1 MGKRRGLMLVI
12 GLVVVLGWS
21 CFELYSVR
29 NVSKGANTASIA
41 DAESKTEKE
50 KEKRVEKRT
59 ERKTE
64 ETEKAKKTKKNSIST
79 ELPEL
84 KIGSAIFAPYFYIGE
99 DGKET
104 GIDVDIAKE
113 ACRRMGYEP
122 VFKRLIWGNHDKLL
136 DSGAVDCVWCSFSMN
151 GRKDRYTW
159 AGPYMYSK
167 VSVVVAAD
175 SDIRSIEDLKG
186 RSVATE
192 VDSRAEDF
200 FLKKSSVD
208 VETVSTYSGLEDAF
222 TAFGKGYVD
231 AVADH
236 EEALRNYTQKN
247 KDLYRY
253 LETPIF
259 ISRLGVA
266 FKKGKNV
273 EIAKKLTDT
282 LNEMNEDGTTA
293 SIVKKY
299 GLSENS
305 LLEVSVDGKE

>member
-1 MGKRRGLMLVI
+1 MLVI

-29 NVSKGANTASIA
+29 NVSKGANTASTA
-41 DAESKTEKE
+41 DAELKTG
-50 KEKRVEKRT
+50 
-59 ERKTE
+59 KT
-64 ETEKAKKTKKNSIST
+64 KKIKKTTKNSIST

-104 GIDVDIAKE
+104 GVDVDIAKE

-122 VFKRLIWGNHDKLL
+122 VFKRLIWGDHDKML
-136 DSGAVDCVWCSFSMN
+136 DAGAVDCIWCSFSMN
-151 GRKDRYTW
+151 GREEAYTW
-159 AGPYMYSK
+159 TGPYLYSK

-175 SDIRSIEDLKG
+175 SDIRSLEDLKG

-200 FLKKSSVD
+200 FLKKNSVD

-236 EEALRNYTQKN
+236 EEALKNYTQK
-247 KDLYRY
+247 KKELYRY

-259 ISRLGVA
+259 TLRLGVA
-266 FKKGKNV
+266 FKKGKNA
-273 EIAKKLTDT
+273 EIAKKLTNI
-282 LNEMNEDGTTA
+282 LNEMNEDGTIA
-293 SIVKKY
+293 SIAKKY
-299 GLSENS
+299 GLSEKS

>member
-1 MGKRRGLMLVI
+1 MLVI

-41 DAESKTEKE
+41 DAESKTEKG
-50 KEKRVEKRT
+50 KEKRT
-59 ERKTE
+59 GKT
-64 ETEKAKKTKKNSIST
+64 KKIKKTTKNSIST

-104 GIDVDIAKE
+104 GVDVDIAKE

-122 VFKRLIWGNHDKLL
+122 VFKRLIWGDHDKLL

-151 GRKDRYTW
+151 GRKERYTW
-159 AGPYMYSK
+159 AGPYLYSK
-167 VSVVVAAD
+167 VCVVVASD
-175 SDIRSIEDLKG
+175 SDIRSLEDLKG

-200 FLKKSSVD
+200 FLKKNSAD

-236 EEALRNYTQKN
+236 EEALKNYTQK
-247 KDLYRY
+247 KKELYRY

-259 ISRLGVA
+259 TSRLGVA
-266 FKKGKNV
+266 FKKGKNA
-273 EIAKKLTDT
+273 ETAKKLTNI
-282 LNEMNEDGTTA
+282 LNEMNEDGTIA
-293 SIVKKY
+293 SIAKKY
-299 GLSENS
+299 GLSANS
-305 LLEVSVDGKE
+305 LLEVPVNGEE